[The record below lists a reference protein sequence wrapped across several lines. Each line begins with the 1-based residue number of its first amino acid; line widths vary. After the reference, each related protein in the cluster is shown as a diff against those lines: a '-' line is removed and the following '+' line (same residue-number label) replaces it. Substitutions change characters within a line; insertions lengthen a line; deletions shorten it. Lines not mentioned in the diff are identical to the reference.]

1 MPERLTGGAWASKLG
16 VEIVDPDGWR
26 AAGIPFG
33 RLITRDEYNRLAA
46 TSTQRPIA
54 PRPPAPPTWDG
65 VSDFYEDDEDPE
77 KIREIMDRAPDTVTA
92 EPVSPHRE
100 AGQAIRDAGGIPP
113 GPWRVGGHC
122 PRNLWVGPPRPHGV
136 DVGRMDNDALAAHV
150 VTAVNDHDRY
160 RRALET
166 IHAAAADT
174 DDGPDRLPRSP
185 AKQLRVI
192 ARAAAEA
199 LNPEEAQ

>member
-1 MPERLTGGAWASKLG
+1 MPELRGGADWARIHG
-16 VEIVDPDGWR
+16 REIIDPDGWR
-26 AAGIPFG
+26 HAGIPFDQP
-33 RLITRDEYNRLAA
+33 ITLAEYNRLAA
-46 TSTQRPIA
+46 TSTQRPTT
-54 PRPPAPPTWDG
+54 PRPPTTPPVWDG
-65 VSDFYEDDEDPE
+65 VSDFYEDDEPIE
-77 KIREIMDRAPDTVTA
+77 AVREVMARPADTITA
-92 EPVSPHRE
+92 SPHRE

-136 DVGRMDNDALAAHV
+136 DVGRLDNDALAAHV
-150 VTAVNDHDRY
+150 VQAVNDHDRY